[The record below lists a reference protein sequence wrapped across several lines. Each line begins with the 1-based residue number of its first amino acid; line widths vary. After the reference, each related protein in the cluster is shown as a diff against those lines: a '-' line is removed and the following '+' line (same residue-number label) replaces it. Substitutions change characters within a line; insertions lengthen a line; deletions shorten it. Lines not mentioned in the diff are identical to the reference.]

1 MASGLLDEVII
12 DLSEIVSGNV
22 AYLEHIANLG
32 VLGGAPKTGGQ
43 GVESGPCSNGAA
55 GGCRESEG
63 VPQIFFLMSP
73 KIEDPPQEEWGI
85 KGVENEF
92 NNSDG

>member
-1 MASGLLDEVII
+1 MDSRLRGNDKRNAGCSQPGAVRTVPKRVQGQAPAKGLGVVPPDEVQET
-12 DLSEIVSGNV
+12 S
-22 AYLEHIANLG
+22 
-32 VLGGAPKTGGQ
+32 
-43 GVESGPCSNGAA
+43 
-55 GGCRESEG
+55 CRESEG

-73 KIEDPPQEEWGI
+73 KIEDPPQDEWGI